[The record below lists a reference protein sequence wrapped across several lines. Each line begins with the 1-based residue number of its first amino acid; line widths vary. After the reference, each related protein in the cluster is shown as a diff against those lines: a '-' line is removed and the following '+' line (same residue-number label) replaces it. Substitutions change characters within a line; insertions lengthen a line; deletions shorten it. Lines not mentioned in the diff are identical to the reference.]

1 MGEGGY
7 ATGYATA
14 KFPASEKKKKPKSD
28 DRRPLFLYFADVTE
42 ADLAQV
48 AAAESK
54 ADARKL
60 LRKFMKID
68 QPEGLQAEILIDMHY
83 HNYDFCISSDFPAE
97 KTSTF
102 LSIMKIVVEDAVRL
116 RLPASDAFKLFEDL
130 LMKHSV
136 ERPPFSVGIFSFD
149 DVKSLVE
156 YATHTFF
163 RHYKLYMHSFM
174 THCNARVCI
183 DEPRPGAAPLVN
195 APVPMSAA
203 DEVDPRMQPELAH
216 LFRPSEAEE
225 AEAEMR
231 RLQAESEEPQ
241 DAKTAFI
248 KKLVEEGT
256 QKLVAAFEEKLQQQ
270 DQQFQSLL
278 EG

>member
-1 MGEGGY
+1 MGEGY
-7 ATGYATA
+7 PTA
-14 KFPASEKKKKPKSD
+14 KGSVSEKKQKPKAD
-28 DRRPLFLYFADVTE
+28 DRRPLFLYFSDVTE

-54 ADARKL
+54 TEVRKL

-83 HNYDFCISSDFPAE
+83 HNYAFCLQSGFPAE
-97 KTSTF
+97 KTSTL
-102 LSIMKIVVEDAVRL
+102 LSIMKIVLEDAVRL
-116 RLPASDAFKLFEDL
+116 RLPPSDAFKLFEDL

-136 ERPPFSVGIFSFD
+136 ERPPRSVGIFSFD
-149 DVKSLVE
+149 DIKSIVE
-156 YATHTFF
+156 YATHTTF

-174 THCNARVCI
+174 THCDAKVCI

-195 APVPMSAA
+195 APVHMFMA

-216 LFRPSEAEE
+216 LFRPSEQEQ

-231 RLQAESEEPQ
+231 RLQAEAEEPQ
-241 DAKTAFI
+241 DAKTAYI
-248 KKLVEEGT
+248 KQLVEEGT
-256 QKLVAAFEEKLQQQ
+256 KKLVAAFEEKLQQQ
-270 DQQFQSLL
+270 DEQFQSLMH
-278 EG
+278 G